1 MIFNTNVETSP
12 LRRRASR
19 ILAIA
24 VPPRRKT
31 RELVLTDRRLL
42 CIKPKFGRHTVRYEF
57 SLKPPQKEKYH
68 LTGVEPK
75 GDKEFVV
82 LTVSFLLFIYSIVVV
97 TSLIRNENSHR
108 NRILSSLQVPLSLAH
123 GSARSAKPS
132 RTRVNARRQKLPT
145 PNLNPLPRNVVVNG
159 RDKSVYLVCLF
170 SLFYYGFPCFF
181 F

>member
-82 LTVSFLLFIYSIVVV
+82 LTVGFLLFIYSIVVV
-97 TSLIRNENSHR
+97 TSLIWNEIAIEIAYFRHFKFRYRWRMDPQDPRSHR
-108 NRILSSLQVPLSLAH
+108 ERE
-123 GSARSAKPS
+123 
-132 RTRVNARRQKLPT
+132 
-145 PNLNPLPRNVVVNG
+145 
-159 RDKSVYLVCLF
+159 
-170 SLFYYGFPCFF
+170 
-181 F
+181 